1 MLASSYLAHEAHS
14 RVSLREICHGALPL
28 LPLPL
33 LLERGC
39 ATKGLALLLLLL
51 LLFLLL
57 EPLPLLPLLELL
69 ELLPVD
75 LLPREGL
82 PFARPV
88 RLPADARAKW
98 RASTSNAAAV
108 SAA

>member
-39 ATKGLALLLLLL
+39 ATKGLALLLLL
-51 LLFLLL
+51 FLLL

-82 PFARPV
+82 PFACPV